1 VWPSTCSSRAQWCAE
16 AQALDANQAWRE
28 LLEEG
33 QHVTALQL
41 PADHDL
47 PNRINAVN
55 LKD

>member
-1 VWPSTCSSRAQWCAE
+1 MVRRSAS
-16 AQALDANQAWRE
+16 LDTNQAWRE

-47 PNRINAVN
+47 PSRINAVN
-55 LKD
+55 LKG